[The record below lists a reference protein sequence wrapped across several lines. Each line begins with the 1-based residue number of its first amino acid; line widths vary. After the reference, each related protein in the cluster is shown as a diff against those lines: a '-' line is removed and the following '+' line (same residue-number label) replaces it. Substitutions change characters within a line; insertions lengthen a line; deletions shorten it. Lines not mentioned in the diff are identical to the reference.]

1 MSIRMARINVGD
13 QWRRIDMSNE
23 PRCDNCGSTSVY
35 RREETFWD
43 TQKKSWSDGGYEF
56 ICLDC
61 GQYDVQLEEEF
72 HV

>member
-1 MSIRMARINVGD
+1 
-13 QWRRIDMSNE
+13 MSNE

-43 TQKKSWSDGGYEF
+43 MQKKSWSDGGYEF

>member
-1 MSIRMARINVGD
+1 MNRSAITVVRLACTEGRI
-13 QWRRIDMSNE
+13 
-23 PRCDNCGSTSVY
+23 P
-35 RREETFWD
+35 FWD

>member
-1 MSIRMARINVGD
+1 MARTIVGD
-13 QWRRIDMSNE
+13 QLSRIDMSNE

-43 TQKKSWSDGGYEF
+43 TQEKAWKSDNFYEF

>member
-1 MSIRMARINVGD
+1 
-13 QWRRIDMSNE
+13 MSNE
-23 PRCDNCGSTSVY
+23 PKCDNCGSTSVY

-43 TQKKSWSDGGYEF
+43 TQKRAWKSDNFYEF

>member
-1 MSIRMARINVGD
+1 
-13 QWRRIDMSNE
+13 MSNE

-61 GQYDVQLEEEF
+61 GQYDVQLEIRKKF
-72 HV
+72 TSLVTKQGL

>member
-1 MSIRMARINVGD
+1 
-13 QWRRIDMSNE
+13 MSNE

-35 RREETFWD
+35 RREEAFWD
-43 TQKKSWSDGGYEF
+43 TQKKSWSDGGGYEF